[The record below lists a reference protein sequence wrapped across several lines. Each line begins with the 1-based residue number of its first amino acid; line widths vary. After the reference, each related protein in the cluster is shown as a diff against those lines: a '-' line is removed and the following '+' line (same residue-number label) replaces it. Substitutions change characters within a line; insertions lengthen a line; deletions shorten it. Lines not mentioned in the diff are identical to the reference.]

1 MLERLQKYMA
11 SCGVDSRR
19 HCEEIIKE
27 GRVKVNGDVISELGA
42 KVDSLLDEVTLD
54 GKVIKKE
61 EEKVFYALYKPC
73 GYVCTVNDEKG
84 RATVLDLMPKD
95 FRIFPIGRLDYDSS
109 GLLLLTND
117 GDTYNKVIHP
127 RESIDKVYEVLLDGQ
142 ITLDEINKLQE
153 GVDIGDYVTKK
164 AYVSIVKE
172 WPNKTLISV
181 TIHEGKNRQ
190 IRRMLEAISHEVLA
204 LNRVKVGAIEL
215 GDLKEG
221 EYRELTEREIQC
233 LRGEN
238 KE

>member
-27 GRVKVNGDVISELGA
+27 GRVRVNGVVIAELGA
-42 KVDSLLDEVTLD
+42 KVEPLLDEVTLD

-61 EEKVFYALYKPC
+61 EEKVFYALHKPC
-73 GYVCTVNDEKG
+73 GYVCTVADEKG

-127 RESIDKVYEVLLDGQ
+127 RENIDKVYEVLIDGQ
-142 ITLDEINKLQE
+142 ITLDDINKLQE
-153 GVDIGDYVTKK
+153 GVDIGDYVTKAAK
-164 AYVSIVKE
+164 VSIAQE
-172 WPNKTLISV
+172 WPNKTLISFA
-181 TIHEGKNRQ
+181 IQEGKNRQ
-190 IRRMLEAISHEVLA
+190 IRRMLEAVSHEVLA
-204 LNRVKVGAIEL
+204 LKRVKIGDIEL

-221 EYRELTEREIQC
+221 EYRELKDLEIQY

-238 KE
+238 K